1 MYFLIQDGD
10 TALHTAVRWGET
22 ETVDY
27 LLSAGANVNITNNVS
42 QYIVLIT
49 YYNVCTYMLLYV
61 TGSAKI
67 DHVNTK
73 TEITFIAQDYS
84 YTQGLSMHSV
94 SIGQCEEVYFS
105 GGHLANPVKSRM

>member
-1 MYFLIQDGD
+1 MG
-10 TALHTAVRWGET
+10 RT
-22 ETVDY
+22 ETIDC

-42 QYIVLIT
+42 QYVVLIT
-49 YYNVCTYMLLYV
+49 YYNVCTYMLLYM

-67 DHVNTK
+67 DHVSTK

-84 YTQGLSMHSV
+84 YTQGLSMHRV

-105 GGHLANPVKSRM
+105 GGHFADSVKSRM